1 MKIKKSFFGLTCFF
15 LALCCCNLAVAQDT
29 TSGTGRRP
37 GGERPVRTGVVTLYA
52 LDPLA
57 RALCFRDGREG
68 FAFEKNRWT
77 SRCSDLI
84 YTLAGDGT
92 FVTATEAN
100 RLAAIIDLGTPLEL
114 RDRYGYEDAHDG
126 GEGFA
131 SLRLQG
137 DTIMILKEDNPHE
150 QLQPLKEGAALFG
163 ELRKS
168 ANAPVRLGH
177 IYLIRLA
184 DKQDKSF
191 QHLVKL
197 MVIAYKPNESVTIR
211 WEPL

>member
-1 MKIKKSFFGLTCFF
+1 MKIKKSFFGLACFV
-15 LALCCCNLAVAQDT
+15 LALCYCNLVAAQE
-29 TSGTGRRP
+29 TGASRRQT
-37 GGERPVRTGVVTLYA
+37 GDRPARVGIVTLYA

-92 FVTATEAN
+92 FVIATEAN
-100 RLAAIIDLGTPLEL
+100 RLGAIVDLGTPLEL

-168 ANAPVRLGH
+168 ANSQVRLGH
-177 IYLIRLA
+177 IYLIRLT

-197 MVIAYKPNESVTIR
+197 IVIAYKPNESVTIR